1 MCPPGVGYAMLP
13 QDKKPIP
20 QSSAPFEDER
30 ASVVEIPAIGTM
42 IDRIYRVE
50 RVVGRGGM
58 GVVLLATDTQLDRQ
72 VAIKLIGPK
81 AGSRDGAR
89 RRFLTE
95 ARAMAGIRHQNVVQI
110 HTFGEYEGTSY
121 FVMEYVPGT
130 SLVGWLH
137 QHRDR
142 DLLPSV
148 DETIGILDQ
157 VCRGLGA
164 IHAAGIIHGDVKPG
178 NVLLGPA
185 FRAALTDFG
194 LMRWLGQAEHATLVV
209 GTPAYIPPEVVTSDD
224 PELKLTLG
232 ADVYGL
238 GVTAYEMLT
247 GELPYPIETVTDLFA
262 IHGEGIPLKLPSELR
277 PELAPAFDDVL
288 IRALAREPEERFRTP
303 DAFRK
308 ALLAARAATSKPAG
322 TLRVL
327 VADDDE
333 DFRDLTATIL
343 SAEFPNAMI
352 ECVADGQS
360 ALSAL
365 DRRRTSLAIIDL
377 DMPRMNGVELTAAL
391 RASRGAKDPAII
403 VVTARGGAP
412 DWGLLQQLGADG
424 FLVKPLDPYALV
436 ALARRVLDRRGLLR
450 R

>member
-1 MCPPGVGYAMLP
+1 MLP
-13 QDKKPIP
+13 HEKKATDP
-20 QSSAPFEDER
+20 QSSGTFDDER
-30 ASVVEIPAIGTM
+30 AAAVEIPPIGAV
-42 IDRIYRVE
+42 IDRTYRVE

-58 GVVLLATDTQLDRQ
+58 GVVLLATDMQLDRQ

-95 ARAMAGIRHQNVVQI
+95 ARAMANIRHQNVVQI
-110 HTFGEYEGTSY
+110 YAYGEHEGSSY

-130 SLVGWLH
+130 SLVGWLID
-137 QHRDR
+137 HRER
-142 DLLPSV
+142 DVLPSV
-148 DETIGILDQ
+148 DEIIGILEQ

-194 LMRWLGQAEHATLVV
+194 LMRWLGQTEHATLVV

-247 GELPYPIETVTDLFA
+247 GEVPYPIETVTDLFA

-277 PELAPAFDDVL
+277 PDLPPAFDDVL
-288 IRALAREPEERFRTP
+288 IRALAREPSERFRTP
-303 DAFRK
+303 DEFRR

-322 TLRVL
+322 SLRVL
-327 VADDDE
+327 IADDDE
-333 DFRDLTATIL
+333 DFRDLTEAVL
-343 SAEFPNAMI
+343 RAEFPNATI
-352 ECVADGQS
+352 ESVADGQS
-360 ALSAL
+360 ALGAL
-365 DRRRTSLAIIDL
+365 DRRRASLAVIDL
-377 DMPRMNGVELTAAL
+377 DMPRMNGVELTAAI
-391 RASRGAKDPAII
+391 RASHASKELPII
-403 VVTARGGAP
+403 VVTGHGGAP
-412 DWGLLQQLGADG
+412 DWGLLSQLGADG
-424 FLVKPLDPYALV
+424 FLVKPLDPYELV
-436 ALARRVLDRRGLLR
+436 ALARRVLDRRGML
-450 R
+450 